1 MGSDNV
7 AGGTPPG
14 DEASDTANPA
24 HGDAWSLDNLD
35 DVADLD
41 DLDDVGDLDDETIAA
56 IDEAGADVDLQSDT
70 EGRREPTELESVT
83 AERDQFKDIALRL
96 QADFDNYRKRV
107 ANQQESEIDRATGKI
122 AESLLPVLDAC
133 EAAFAHGADGVEPI
147 WSALMGVLQRHGLE
161 ALDLAGK
168 PFDPAH
174 ADAVVHEP
182 ADDDSAEPV
191 VSEVLRTGY
200 IWKGK
205 TLRPAMVKVR
215 G

>member
-1 MGSDNV
+1 MSADPTDASGRSRDDG
-7 AGGTPPG
+7 ATDPLTGTSLPG
-14 DEASDTANPA
+14 DDTI
-24 HGDAWSLDNLD
+24 G
-35 DVADLD
+35 
-41 DLDDVGDLDDETIAA
+41 AA
-56 IDEAGADVDLQSDT
+56 FPTDPAGAEAMMSADVEDSLA
-70 EGRREPTELESVT
+70 EFEAELSELDAIS

-107 ANQQESEIDRATGKI
+107 AVQQQSEIDRATGKI
-122 AESLLPVLDAC
+122 AETLLPVLDAC

-147 WSALMGVLQRHGLE
+147 WSALMGVLQKQGLE
-161 ALDLAGK
+161 ALDLQGK
-168 PFDPAH
+168 PFDPAL

-182 ADDDSAEPV
+182 ANDAGNETT

-200 IWKGK
+200 LWKGK